1 MTDLL
6 EKEVLS
12 GGDDVRQY
20 LSEIRRYPM
29 LTAPEERELA
39 RRCAAG
45 DADAIRAMV
54 SANLRLV
61 VSLARKYE
69 DRGVPL
75 LDLIQEGSIGLITA
89 ATKFDYTRDLRFS
102 TYATDWI
109 LQRINLSLNDQS
121 GVIRIP
127 VYTAERMK
135 KLNAIRTKF
144 ITREGREPTVLE
156 LAEQAGLSVEKVE
169 ELLALSPEVSS
180 LDIPVGEKGEDTVG
194 TLLPGLEPEPQ
205 EELIRRE
212 LKQLLDEL
220 MSQLN
225 ERQQTILRLH
235 YGLEDGICHSL
246 EEIGK
251 TLGISKERTRQIEK
265 QAMDKLQKNGACLGL
280 EDFLE

>member
-29 LTAPEERELA
+29 LTATEERELA

-169 ELLALSPEVSS
+169 ELLALAPEVSS

-265 QAMDKLQKNGACLGL
+265 QAMDKLQKIGAGLGL